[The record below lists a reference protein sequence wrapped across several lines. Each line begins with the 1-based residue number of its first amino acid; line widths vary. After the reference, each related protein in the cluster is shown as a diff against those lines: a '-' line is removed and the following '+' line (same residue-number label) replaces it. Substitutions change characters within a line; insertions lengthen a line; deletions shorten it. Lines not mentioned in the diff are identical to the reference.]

1 MSIFGDVA
9 KAFTNSGFGQKVIK
23 VAKDVKRVAT
33 NVTQAIAGEGGI
45 VSQAYGKIK
54 SFGSMVLDKVFPNA
68 SQEEV
73 QALQAVTS
81 SSAQA
86 GGTEFVQNFSGAL
99 KSAQNLGPVKPGTRS
114 ITQQVQDSY
123 DYLGGN
129 IQDATKRIYKNT
141 IETLG
146 VKQKPNTNIAETI
159 VKKSKIDTGS
169 GWLSK
174 SIGGS
179 ITTQATAGVETA
191 MANNP
196 EFLKMANFSG
206 GRTPELIAQQAKFL
220 DSPGHLGSSVAQNP
234 EFMKMA
240 NFGGTTAEQ
249 ISKDQTNFLKGKNG
263 TGFERLSKKAGGS
276 LLDAATNF
284 VKDNAGNIASS
295 LASGFETFGEL
306 SDPYVASSSKAPSLI
321 GANRFGVGGK
331 GSSGGDFLTQAQ
343 RAFQSQ
349 QASQLERIG

>member
-129 IQDATKRIYKNT
+129 IQDATNRIYKNT

-146 VKQKPNTNIAETI
+146 VKQ
-159 VKKSKIDTGS
+159 
-169 GWLSK
+169 
-174 SIGGS
+174 
-179 ITTQATAGVETA
+179 
-191 MANNP
+191 
-196 EFLKMANFSG
+196 
-206 GRTPELIAQQAKFL
+206 
-220 DSPGHLGSSVAQNP
+220 
-234 EFMKMA
+234 
-240 NFGGTTAEQ
+240 
-249 ISKDQTNFLKGKNG
+249 
-263 TGFERLSKKAGGS
+263 
-276 LLDAATNF
+276 
-284 VKDNAGNIASS
+284 
-295 LASGFETFGEL
+295 
-306 SDPYVASSSKAPSLI
+306 
-321 GANRFGVGGK
+321 
-331 GSSGGDFLTQAQ
+331 
-343 RAFQSQ
+343 
-349 QASQLERIG
+349 